1 MTSIL
6 QELSGQEAW
15 EEFLAYR
22 LKKGRFN
29 WHGFEEADS
38 YVASK
43 AYAAIAGDLLGGEG
57 PGIPEKHLVNK
68 MGTGRKRVVYSY
80 PPESQRALKLIA
92 HLLYKYDHTLPR
104 NCYSFRRGLTAQKAV
119 LKLIRQVGDSPFWA
133 YKLDIHDYFNSISV
147 PLLLPVLKETLSD
160 DETLYSFFREMLSD
174 DRALFDGAIVREPK
188 GVMAGTPTAP
198 FLADLY
204 LTEVDLHFAAA
215 GVPYA
220 RYSDDMILFAR
231 TREGLQCH
239 IDTLKGFLAK
249 YRLQPN
255 PSKER
260 IYSPGEPFDFLGF
273 KCLGRRIDIA
283 DSSKRKMKD
292 RIRRRAR
299 ALHRWRSINGIEP
312 GRAMKALIN
321 SFNRKFFE
329 GDDPHDLT
337 WSRWFF
343 PIINSTG
350 GLKEIDRCLQR
361 NLRYLATGRH
371 NKANYR
377 VRYKDL
383 KALGYKSLVHEY
395 YIYMSR
401 KTLNLQLP

>member
-1 MTSIL
+1 MSSIL
-6 QELSGQEAW
+6 EELSGQEAW

-38 YVASK
+38 YVASQ
-43 AYAAIAGDLLGGEG
+43 AYSSIAGSLLSGEG

-68 MGTGRKRVVYSY
+68 MGTTRKRVVYSY

-92 HLLYKYDHTLPR
+92 HLLYRYDGSLPP

-119 LKLIRQVGDSPFWA
+119 LRLLRQVGESPIWA
-133 YKLDIHDYFNSISV
+133 YKLDIHDYFNSISI
-147 PLLLPVLKETLSD
+147 PLLLPILKETLAD
-160 DETLYSFFREMLSD
+160 DEALYRFFEGMLSD
-174 DRALFDGAIVREPK
+174 DRAVSNGAVVHEPK

-204 LTEVDLHFAAA
+204 LTEVDRHFAAA
-215 GVPYA
+215 GIPYA
-220 RYSDDMILFAR
+220 RYSDDMILFAP
-231 TREGLQCH
+231 TREELQGH
-239 IDTLKGFLAK
+239 IETLKAFLDR

-255 PSKER
+255 PEKER
-260 IYSPGEPFDFLGF
+260 VFSPGEPFDFLGF

-299 ALHRWRSINGIEP
+299 AIHRWQSMKGIEP
-312 GRAMKALIN
+312 EKAMKALIN

-329 GDDPHDLT
+329 IDDPHALT

-343 PIINSTG
+343 PIINGTG
-350 GLKEIDRCLQR
+350 GLKEIDLCMQR

-377 VRYKDL
+377 IRYEKI

-395 YIYMSR
+395 YLFREQRSVA
-401 KTLNLQLP
+401 

>member
-1 MTSIL
+1 MSSIL
-6 QELSGQEAW
+6 EELSGQEAW

-29 WHGFEEADS
+29 WHGFEEADA
-38 YVASK
+38 YVASR
-43 AYAAIAGDLLGGEG
+43 AYASIAGSLLSGEG

-92 HLLYKYDHTLPR
+92 HLLYRYDPLLPP
-104 NCYSFRRGLTAQKAV
+104 NCYSFRRTLTAQKAV
-119 LKLIRQVGDSPFWA
+119 RQLLRQVGDAPVWA

-147 PLLLPVLKETLSD
+147 PLLLPILKETLAD
-160 DETLYSFFREMLSD
+160 DETLYGFFEAMLSD
-174 DRALFDGAIVREPK
+174 DRALAGGTIVREPR

-198 FLADLY
+198 FLANLY
-204 LTEVDLHFAAA
+204 LTEVDRHFAAE
-215 GVPYA
+215 GIPYA
-220 RYSDDMILFAR
+220 RYSDDMILFAP
-231 TREGLQCH
+231 TREELQDH
-239 IDTLKGFLAK
+239 IGTLKGFLQK

-255 PSKER
+255 PAKER
-260 IYSPGEPFDFLGF
+260 VFSPGEPFDFLGF
-273 KCLGRRIDIA
+273 KCLGHKIDIA

-299 ALHRWRSINGIEP
+299 SLHRWQSRSGIDP
-312 GRAMKALIN
+312 DRALKALIN

-329 GDDPHDLT
+329 GDDPHALT

-343 PIINSTG
+343 PLINCTD
-350 GLKEIDRCLQR
+350 GLREIDQCLQR

-371 NKANYR
+371 NKANFR
-377 VRYKDL
+377 LRYDKM
-383 KALGYKSLVHEY
+383 KALGYRSLVHEY
-395 YIYMSR
+395 YRTGS
-401 KTLNLQLP
+401 Q

>member
-1 MTSIL
+1 MSSIL
-6 QELSGQEAW
+6 EDLSGQGAW

-22 LKKGRFN
+22 LNKGCFN

-38 YVASK
+38 YVASQG
-43 AYAAIAGDLLGGEG
+43 YSSIACSLLSGEG

-92 HLLYKYDHTLPR
+92 HLLYKYDSTLPP

-119 LKLIRQVGDSPFWA
+119 MRLIRQVGDSPVWA

-147 PLLLPVLKETLSD
+147 PFLLPILKETLAD
-160 DETLYSFFREMLSD
+160 DKALYGFFEKMLSD
-174 DRALFDGAIVREPK
+174 DRAHFGGTIVREPK

-204 LTEVDLHFAAA
+204 LTEVDRHFAAS

-220 RYSDDMILFAR
+220 RYSDDMILFAP
-231 TREGLQCH
+231 TREELQGH
-239 IDTLKGFLAK
+239 IEMLKSFLVK
-249 YRLQPN
+249 YRLEPN
-255 PSKER
+255 PTKER
-260 IYSPGEPFDFLGF
+260 VYSPGEPFDFLGF
-273 KCLGRRIDIA
+273 KCLGRKIDIA
-283 DSSKRKMKD
+283 DSSKHKMKD

-299 ALHRWRSINGIEP
+299 ALHRWQSMNGIEP
-312 GRAMKALIN
+312 DRAMKALIN

-329 GDDPHDLT
+329 GDDPHTLT

-343 PIINSTG
+343 PIINSTA
-350 GLKEIDRCLQR
+350 GLKEIDRCLQM
-361 NLRYLATGRH
+361 NLRYLASGKH

-377 VRYKDL
+377 VRYEKL
-383 KALGYKSLVHEY
+383 KSLGYKSLVHEY
-395 YIYMSR
+395 YIFR
-401 KTLNLQLP
+401 K